1 MPFLFPA
8 CQIIQPFLYIWSDS
22 HKVCLV
28 QLKAKKNRNMG
39 LFDKIRGEFVDIIE
53 WLDPSSDTMVYR
65 FPRYQNE
72 IKYGAKLT
80 VRESQLAVF
89 INEGQLADVY
99 KPGLHTLTTENMP
112 ILTTLK
118 GWKYGF
124 NSPFKA
130 EVYFINT
137 KNFTDL
143 KWGSPNPIMLRDPE
157 FGPIRI
163 RAFGNYAMR
172 VADPVKFIK
181 EIVGTDGNFTTDGIA
196 DQLRN
201 IVVTRFTDTMG
212 ESKIPVLDM
221 ASNYNE
227 ISKFCHEKLAPEFLE
242 YGIDLTKFLVAS
254 IALPEEVEK
263 ALDKRSSMGI
273 IGDLNK
279 YTQFQ
284 AAQSL
289 EAAAENPAGGGA
301 GAGMGMGMGFGMA
314 NMMMN
319 TMGQTAQQ
327 GGTSVP
333 PPIPGVVKYFVAVN
347 GQQTGPFDVNALKQM
362 VAQNQF
368 TKESLVWKEGMT
380 TWAAA
385 GFQPDLSALFG
396 DVPPPIPHP

>member
-1 MPFLFPA
+1 
-8 CQIIQPFLYIWSDS
+8 
-22 HKVCLV
+22 
-28 QLKAKKNRNMG
+28 MG
-39 LFDKIRGEFVDIIE
+39 LFDKIKGEFVDIIE
-53 WLDPSSDTMVYR
+53 WLDQTHDTMVYR

-89 INEGQLADVY
+89 INEGQLADVF
-99 KPGLHTLTTENMP
+99 KPGMYTLQTENMP

-163 RAFGNYAMR
+163 RAFGNYAMK

-181 EIVGTDGNFTTDGIA
+181 EIVGTDGDFTTDSIA

-201 IVVTRFTDTMG
+201 VVITRFTDAIG

-227 ISKFCHEKLAPEFLE
+227 ISAFCETKIKPEFLD
-242 YGIDLTKFLVAS
+242 YGIDLTKFLISS
-254 IALPEEVEK
+254 ITLPENVEK
-263 ALDKRSSMGI
+263 ALDSRSSMGI

-284 AAQSL
+284 AAQSM
-289 EAAAENPAGGGA
+289 EAAAKNPGGGPAGE
-301 GAGMGMGMGFGMA
+301 GMGMGMGFGMA

-319 TMGQTAQQ
+319 SMNQPMQQQ
-327 GGTSVP
+327 GNSSTP
-333 PPIPGVVKYFVAVN
+333 PPVPGVVKYFVVVN
-347 GQQTGPFDVNALKQM
+347 GQQSGPFDMNAIKQM
-362 VAQNQF
+362 ASQNQI
-368 TKESLVWKEGMT
+368 TRESLVWKEGMAS
-380 TWAAA
+380 WNPA
-385 GFQPDLSALFG
+385 GNQFDLSAIFG
-396 DVPPPIPHP
+396 SAPPPIPQQ

>member
-1 MPFLFPA
+1 
-8 CQIIQPFLYIWSDS
+8 
-22 HKVCLV
+22 
-28 QLKAKKNRNMG
+28 MG

-65 FPRYQNE
+65 FSRYQNE

-80 VRESQLAVF
+80 VRESQMAVF

-99 KPGLHTLTTENMP
+99 KPGLYTLTTENMP
-112 ILTTLK
+112 IMTTLK

-172 VADPVKFIK
+172 VSDPVKFIK
-181 EIVGTDGNFTTDGIA
+181 EIVGTDGNFTTDGIS

-201 IVVTRFTDTMG
+201 IVITRFTDAIG

-221 ASNYNE
+221 ASNYDE
-227 ISKFCHEKLAPEFLE
+227 ISKYSETKIKPEFLE
-242 YGIDLTKFLVAS
+242 YGIDLTKFLVSS
-254 IALPEEVEK
+254 ITLPENVEK
-263 ALDKRSSMGI
+263 ALDSRSSMGI

-284 AAQSL
+284 AAQSM
-289 EAAAENPAGGGA
+289 EAAAGNPANGGA
-301 GAGMGMGMGFGMA
+301 GTGMGMGMGFGMA

-319 TMGQTAQQ
+319 SMNQNTQ
-327 GGTSVP
+327 GGATVP
-333 PPIPGVVKYFVAVN
+333 PPIPGAVKYFVVLN
-347 GQQTGPFDVNALKQM
+347 GQQAGPFDINALKQF
-362 VAQNQF
+362 VVQGQI
-368 TKESLVWKEGMT
+368 TRETLVWKEGLSS
-380 TWAAA
+380 WSNA
-385 GFQPDLSALFG
+385 GSQADLSLIFG
-396 DVPPPIPHP
+396 ITPPPIPQ

>member
-1 MPFLFPA
+1 
-8 CQIIQPFLYIWSDS
+8 
-22 HKVCLV
+22 
-28 QLKAKKNRNMG
+28 MG
-39 LFDKIRGEFVDIIE
+39 LFDKIRGEFIDIIE
-53 WLDPSSDTMVYR
+53 WLDPTSDTMVHR

-80 VRESQLAVF
+80 VRETQQAVF

-99 KPGLHTLTTENMP
+99 NPGMYTLTTENMP
-112 ILTTLK
+112 IMTTLK

-163 RAFGNYAMR
+163 RAFGNYAMK
-172 VADPVKFIK
+172 VADPAKFIK
-181 EIVGTDGNFTTDGIA
+181 EIVGTDGNFTTDGIS

-201 IVVTRFTDTMG
+201 IVITRFTDAIG

-227 ISKFCHEKLAPEFLE
+227 ISKFCHEKLISEFQE

-254 IALPEEVEK
+254 IALPEEVER

-319 TMGQTAQQ
+319 TMGQTTQQ
-327 GGTSVP
+327 GGTSIP
-333 PPIPGVVKYFVAVN
+333 PPIPGVTKYFIAVS
-347 GQQTGPFDVNALKQM
+347 GQQTGPFDINVLKQM
-362 VAQNQF
+362 VAQNQL
-368 TKESLVWKEGMT
+368 TRESLVWKEGMAA
-380 TWAAA
+380 WAPADS
-385 GFQPDLSALFG
+385 QPDLSALFG
-396 DVPPPIPHP
+396 AVPPPIPQP